1 MFRHTWARS
10 ASVAATAIALTVG
23 GVLTPLAVTAT
34 AEEPGAGEVVVPA
47 ARRSS
52 AISASPYLTAQS
64 RYYRADAAGAEGV
77 FHYQGADRQVLW
89 TRYADGRSTPVPL
102 SDEAGTT
109 ILGTGADTLALFREG
124 EVELR
129 AADGTSRH
137 LKLPEGLK
145 AYSVH
150 DSTVVAY
157 ERILQPDGTYTTGAW
172 HLLSLRP
179 DGTVRDLPVTGP
191 DDTFAGGAL
200 AGDRSGILTTTR
212 VQDEKRRYGIA
223 STETGR
229 VERLTAPVPS
239 TFARA
244 KLSPD
249 HIALYSSD
257 STDHK
262 VLVASRSDLSA
273 PLTEVTVD
281 NYQANG
287 TSKDQF
293 AIVGD
298 WLVYVSSSGS
308 LDAKPIAGGPAV
320 TLLAKVSNGV
330 AAGPDGTA
338 AVVGGSDAVDWGVRR
353 VTADASGKPVVT
365 MVKPLPN
372 PAKIRG
378 IALAQGR
385 LSVLDDS
392 DHSAFEYVRDISLSG
407 TPAYGIRS
415 ELTGIAMDP
424 CEDDDPACAAYMAL
438 GDGRFVRRV
447 SADDTN
453 WRYYVNGSGDY
464 DFSDLYLPA
473 GGRIDAVSSRYL
485 VHTVP
490 GTSAT
495 PGTQTI
501 RSIGGG
507 ILETR
512 APVAAALWN
521 TLLWSATGENGT
533 LAAKD
538 LKTGQAVETV
548 NTGAPCVPAELQVT
562 ARWLYWSCGANG
574 PAGVYDRTAKSSRS
588 VPSGEALLGDGY
600 VVTHDKTAGELVL
613 TGAAADGPA
622 SRVVGALPDTGVS
635 QRHVRWS
642 VDKFGGHLAYV
653 DAEQQV
659 HVVAT
664 GIPAQP
670 LAVLDGTAST
680 YVDAA
685 STGAW
690 QLLTRRYSKPVGSWT
705 LTARDNRT
713 GQVSELAAG
722 TEIRGKLEVFWKGRD
737 RAGTLLANGA
747 YTWTLTAPPADG
759 IGPAVQESG
768 TVTLVGGASLA
779 SSRFAGVSGTTN
791 DPVRILDTRSGLGA
805 HKGKVGP
812 GGSISLQVTGQGQ
825 VPATDGTA
833 VALNVTAV
841 NPSASTF
848 VTVHPY
854 GTARPNASNLNVPA
868 GRVVA
873 GMIVVPVKDGKVT
886 LYNHAGSVDLVADV
900 TGYYTAGSG
909 TLFEPLKPTRIVD
922 SRIGL
927 GVAKGRLEA
936 GMLGWAPVLGHGGVP
951 KTGVT
956 AVVLQLTVTNP
967 SAATF
972 VSAYG
977 TPYIGTYVQSHVQVA
992 AGQTASNLVVVPLYD
1007 DSLALLNRFGAADV
1021 IADVVGYYR
1030 NDHLGSL
1037 FQPLAPSRSLD
1048 TRAAI
1053 GAPKAKLGG
1062 GKTLTLTV
1070 AGRNGV
1076 PATGATAVVMNV
1088 TATNAT
1094 NGTYVSVY
1102 PYGTTRPNTSNLNVA
1117 AGQTV
1122 SNLVVVPVVDGKV
1135 TLYNHSGSVD
1145 LVADIQG
1152 FYAP

>member
-1 MFRHTWARS
+1 MLRHTLTRGAF
-10 ASVAATAIALTVG
+10 AAATAIALTVG
-23 GVLTPLAVTAT
+23 GGLTPLAGTAT
-34 AEEPGAGEVVVPA
+34 AEEPAPGEVVVPA
-47 ARRSS
+47 APKPSPTPG
-52 AISASPYLTAQS
+52 SPYLPAQS
-64 RYYRADAAGAEGV
+64 RYARADAAGTEGV
-77 FHYQGADRQVLW
+77 FHQGANQQLFW
-89 TRYADGRSTPVPL
+89 TRYADGSTTPVTRP
-102 SDEAGTT
+102 DGTGTT
-109 ILGTGADTLALFREG
+109 VVGTGTSSLAFLRAG

-129 AADGTSRH
+129 DIDGTSRRM
-137 LKLPEGLK
+137 KLPEGLR
-145 AYSVH
+145 ASAVF

-157 ERILQPDGTYTTGAW
+157 AEILQPDGTTTIGSW
-172 HLLSLRP
+172 HLLSLNP

-191 DDTFAGGAL
+191 DADTFMGGSA

-212 VQDEKRRYGIA
+212 VQDETRRYGFA
-223 STETGR
+223 STETGH
-229 VERLTAPVPS
+229 VGTLTPPVPKS
-239 TFARA
+239 FTRA

-249 HIALYSSD
+249 RVALYSSD
-257 STDHK
+257 STNHK

-273 PLTEVTVD
+273 APTEVTVD
-281 NYQANG
+281 NYQASG
-287 TSKDQF
+287 TSNDQF

-298 WLVYVSSSGS
+298 WLVYVSSHSS
-308 LDAKPIAGGPAV
+308 LDAVPIAGGPAI
-320 TLLAKVSNGV
+320 TLLPKAYVVST
-330 AAGPDGTA
+330 PSDGTA
-338 AVVGGSDAVDWGVRR
+338 AVIGGSDALDWGVRH

-385 LSVLDDS
+385 LSVVDDS
-392 DHSAFEYVRDISLSG
+392 IPNAFEHVRDISLSG
-407 TPAYGIRS
+407 ALTYGSRS
-415 ELTGIAMDP
+415 KLSDIPMDL
-424 CEDDDPACAAYMAL
+424 CREDDSACAAYMAL
-438 GDGRFVRRV
+438 GDGRFIRRV
-447 SADDTN
+447 DTDDTN
-453 WRYYVNGSGDY
+453 WRYYINGSGNY
-464 DFSDLYLPA
+464 DFSDLSLPA
-473 GGRIDAVSSRYL
+473 GGRIDALSSRYL

-490 GTSAT
+490 STSTT

-501 RSIGGG
+501 RSISGG

-521 TLLWSATGENGT
+521 TSLWSATGVNGA

-538 LKTGQAVETV
+538 LKTGKAVETV
-548 NTGAPCVPAELQVT
+548 NTGAPCVPAELQAT
-562 ARWLYWSCGANG
+562 DRWLYWSCGANG

-600 VVTHDKTAGELVL
+600 VVTHDKAAGKLVL

-670 LAVLDGTAST
+670 LAVLDGTAGT

-685 STGAW
+685 STGKW

-705 LTARDNRT
+705 LTARHDRT
-713 GQVSELAAG
+713 GQVSDLAVGVDA
-722 TEIRGKLEVFWKGRD
+722 RGKLEIFWNGRD
-737 RAGTLLANGA
+737 KAGTLLANGA

-779 SSRFAGVSGTTN
+779 SSRFVGVSGTTN
-791 DPVRILDTRSGLGA
+791 HPVRILDTRSGLGA
-805 HKGKVGP
+805 RKGKVGP
-812 GGSISLQVTGQGQ
+812 GGSITLQVTGQGQ
-825 VPATDGTA
+825 VPATDVTS

-841 NPSASTF
+841 NPSASTY

-854 GTARPNASNLNVPA
+854 GTTRPNASNLNVPA
-868 GRVVA
+868 GRIVA
-873 GMIVVPVKDGKVT
+873 GMVVVPVKDGKVT

-900 TGYYTAGSG
+900 TGYYTTGQGS
-909 TLFEPLKPTRIVD
+909 LFEPLKPARIVD

-936 GMLGWAPVLGHGGVP
+936 GMLGWAPVLGRGGVP
-951 KTGVT
+951 NTGVT
-956 AVVLQLTVTNP
+956 AVVLQLTATNP

-977 TPYIGTYVQSHVQVA
+977 TPYADTYVQSHVQVA

-1030 NDHLGSL
+1030 NDDLGSL

-1062 GKTLTLTV
+1062 GRTLTLTV

-1088 TATNAT
+1088 TATNASS
-1094 NGTYVSVY
+1094 GTYVSVY

-1135 TLYNHSGSVD
+1135 TLYNNAGTVD
-1145 LVADIQG
+1145 LVADVQG